1 MPDFAEGGLAGFEA
15 ETGGFE
21 NGDGVVVIAD
31 SDVGFV
37 HAVEGEMVD
46 LFVGHEDLVTF
57 VADAE
62 KRMGTGVEDD
72 ATHEDFWFDAG
83 GAGLSELSAVG
94 VFVDVEESGFD
105 FFG

>member
-1 MPDFAEGGLAGFEA
+1 MLAKEFEA
-15 ETGGFE
+15 TETGGFE
-21 NGDGVVVIAD
+21 NGDGVVVIVD

-62 KRMGTGVEDD
+62 KRMGTDKLGFKMSDAFYGSVDQIYHHYYGVSQKSVNTCPEIVL
-72 ATHEDFWFDAG
+72 G
-83 GAGLSELSAVG
+83 RCSRLR
-94 VFVDVEESGFD
+94 
-105 FFG
+105 

>member
-94 VFVDVEESGFD
+94 VLVDVEESGFE